1 MRSYGNWWLLE
12 VESQFP
18 LKMWPHIGPTIPMSE
33 WAAQSELGG
42 LFFKKRKCRGV
53 WRYILEELGEG
64 VKIHCLMYKF
74 VQE

>member
-1 MRSYGNWWLLE
+1 
-12 VESQFP
+12 
-18 LKMWPHIGPTIPMSE
+18 MSE

-42 LFFKKRKCRGV
+42 LFFKKRKCREV